1 MVKVF
6 CNKRGSGKS
15 KNLTDL
21 ANSNVSK
28 LRGNSVFIDNN
39 SKRIFLINP
48 RIRFI
53 SMDEF
58 PVKSACEF
66 SAFLY
71 GILSKDYD
79 VENIYID
86 NLCSILQ
93 CKFNVS
99 DLSEFLSDLN
109 KLSNKYNVNVF
120 INIHNDGERLPEV
133 LKQYTA

>member
-15 KNLTDL
+15 KNLTNL

-28 LRGNSVFIDNN
+28 MRGNSVFIDNN
-39 SKRIFLINP
+39 SKRIFNVNP

-58 PVKSACEF
+58 MIKSTCEF
-66 SAFLY
+66 SAFLC

-79 VENIYID
+79 IENIYID
-86 NLCSILQ
+86 NLCGILKH
-93 CKFNVS
+93 KFNAS

-120 INIHNDGERLPEV
+120 INIHDDGERLPEV